1 MEVFN
6 NAGIERYQ
14 QEIQSVNAIL
24 STLNEHQIAIDNTAF
39 NLDILLDN
47 VIQDIT
53 GIHDRIQEIEN
64 NPINMGTDRT
74 NNELEWLR
82 SQLNQALSEQEN
94 LNQAMNNMDISVA
107 NTAYMWLSQTISST
121 ERYIRDNISKQENFN

>member
-1 MEVFN
+1 M
-6 NAGIERYQ
+6 
-14 QEIQSVNAIL
+14 L

-47 VIQDIT
+47 VI
-53 GIHDRIQEIEN
+53 HDCIQEIEN

-107 NTAYMWLSQTISST
+107 NIAYMWLSQTISST